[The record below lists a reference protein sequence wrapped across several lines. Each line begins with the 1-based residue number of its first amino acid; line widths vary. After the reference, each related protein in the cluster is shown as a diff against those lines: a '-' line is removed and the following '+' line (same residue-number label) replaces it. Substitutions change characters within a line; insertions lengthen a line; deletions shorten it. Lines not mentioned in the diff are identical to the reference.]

1 MVRQLLNDQ
10 IENSRAT
17 MAKKMYDR
25 QVSIITVAWKAQ
37 MIEEDGYVLK
47 LARQVKLSDYFTITK
62 FNQMP
67 YWMMRA
73 SGCLYVGLLNLVG
86 FLLSIHS
93 FLLRSRDGNGDTC
106 FVSPLIHLPFFYF
119 YASLFWLSKWSY
131 MGLFVGLIFNYVC
144 HY

>member
-73 SGCLYVGLLNLVG
+73 SGCLYVGLLNLCDRNMAENE
-86 FLLSIHS
+86 
-93 FLLRSRDGNGDTC
+93 RSLVYVL
-106 FVSPLIHLPFFYF
+106 FHL
-119 YASLFWLSKWSY
+119 
-131 MGLFVGLIFNYVC
+131 NYKVFE
-144 HY
+144 